1 MCETKLMSNRLY
13 GVTIDKTAR
22 FWRLFYRILLFLNG
36 IALGGLITALLIRN
50 WVLRHCCTDGRWN
63 PAYWDLADD
72 LLPYHVVFGIASFF
86 LAFALLIAWFIGR
99 RRSGPQ

>member
-1 MCETKLMSNRLY
+1 MSDDLHGATDNRSP
-13 GVTIDKTAR
+13 
-22 FWRLFYRILLFLNG
+22 RLWHLFCGILLLLNG
-36 IALGGLITALLIRN
+36 VALGGLITSLSIRSS
-50 WVLRHCCTDGRWN
+50 VLRHCCTDGRWN

-72 LLPYHVVFGIASFF
+72 LLPYYVGFGIASFF

>member
-1 MCETKLMSNRLY
+1 MLDSLCRVSDIRTRLPWDLLR
-13 GVTIDKTAR
+13 GT
-22 FWRLFYRILLFLNG
+22 LLFLNG
-36 IALGGLITALLIRN
+36 IALGGLTTSLLIRN